1 MKAMKRIF
9 AMLLALVMTLGMVT
23 TAFAV
28 EGDPT
33 GTGSIT
39 INDSIEGKTYDLYRI
54 FDLTMTTD
62 ATGKD
67 KVAYTI
73 AESWKAFFAAE
84 GDGAS
89 YLLDSDESGA
99 LNQIV
104 VDGTEKYI
112 NITNSN
118 IDAFAEAALGYAAK
132 KTADETVSGNG
143 EDVTASNLKLGYYL
157 VYPRGAADIKVGN
170 GSICSLTS
178 TVPNVTVSIKAEYP
192 EIEKE
197 VSDELVEIGQTVTYT
212 ITGQVPDT
220 TGYETYNYTVSDTMY
235 EGLTFNQNDG
245 VAVKIDPDGTA
256 VDVPV
261 SPTYTNNGFN
271 LTIDMTDYQSYIG
284 KTVTITYTATVNEN
298 AIIGGEGNSNKAVL
312 TYSNNPSNDTST
324 TQNPPVEVK
333 VYTAKIV
340 IDKYDGNVSDK
351 TEKLENAKFVLKN
364 SDGKYYKA
372 TTDAVTGKVTKVEWI
387 ETGADGSIPN
397 DATEVTTD
405 ASGAAEFTG
414 LEPGTYYLVETAAPA
429 GYNKLT
435 DAVTVTIDESQ
446 VKDDDTDTSESTET
460 ATGTITADVPN
471 YSGTVLPTTGGMGT
485 TVFYVIGSVLVL
497 GAAVLLI
504 TRRRMRAMK

>member
-39 INDSIEGKTYDLYRI
+39 INDSIKGKTYDLYRI
-54 FDLTMTTD
+54 FDMTTD
-62 ATGKD
+62 AEDGT

-84 GDGAS
+84 GAGAS
-89 YLLDSDESGA
+89 YLLDSDESGT

-112 NITNSN
+112 NITEENVSS
-118 IDAFAEAALGYAAK
+118 FAEAALKYAAAK
-132 KTADETVSGNG
+132 EADKTVSGNG
-143 EDVTASNLKLGYYL
+143 SAVTESGLELGYYL
-157 VYPRGAADIKVGN
+157 VYPRGAADIKAGN

-178 TVPNVTVSIKAEYP
+178 TVPSATVNIKADYP
-192 EIEKE
+192 EIEKT
-197 VSDELVEIGQTVTYT
+197 VDDDLVEIGQKVTYT

-220 TGYETYNYTVSDTMY
+220 TGYETYSYTVSDTMLG
-235 EGLTFNQNDG
+235 GLTFNQD
-245 VAVKIDPDGTA
+245 VAVKIGTDETAASVEVTPEYENDGFT
-256 VDVPV
+256 
-261 SPTYTNNGFN
+261 
-271 LTIDMTDYQSYIG
+271 LTIDMTKYQQYIG
-284 KTVTITYTATVNEN
+284 ETVTITYTATVNEN
-298 AIIGGEGNSNKAVL
+298 AVIGGEGNSNKAVL
-312 TYSNNPSNDTST
+312 TYSNNPSDDTST
-324 TQNPPVEVK
+324 TENPPVEVK

-340 IDKYDGNVSDK
+340 INKYDGNVSDK

-387 ETGADGSIPN
+387 ETGTDGSIPS

-414 LEPGTYYLVETAAPA
+414 LKPGTYYLVETAAPA